1 MNNVFVGCV
10 ISVVHHLDFL
20 TGKVASIAVVNK
32 RANPK
37 TNKCSMSSEIHYT
50 KSEYNKDDD
59 RKDHQSYTC
68 PGNPGRHRFIVVV
81 MRHVVFQSYQHPYED
96 HTRRYSLLLR
106 GR

>member
-1 MNNVFVGCV
+1 M
-10 ISVVHHLDFL
+10 
-20 TGKVASIAVVNK
+20 
-32 RANPK
+32 
-37 TNKCSMSSEIHYT
+37 NKCSMSSEIHYT

-96 HTRRYSLLLR
+96 RTRRCSLLLR